1 MDKVTPMEATAT
13 AMSVKGTRAEVTEAR
28 ARVALETLE
37 ALAEAQA
44 ARMEAL
50 EIQVDRVSQVV
61 RDDLEALEAQDALE
75 AQAWR
80 EAQE

>member
-1 MDKVTPMEATAT
+1 MKKLTITMEAALEER
-13 AMSVKGTRAEVTEAR
+13 VEALEE
-28 ARVALETLE
+28 ALETLE
-37 ALAEAQA
+37 AQV